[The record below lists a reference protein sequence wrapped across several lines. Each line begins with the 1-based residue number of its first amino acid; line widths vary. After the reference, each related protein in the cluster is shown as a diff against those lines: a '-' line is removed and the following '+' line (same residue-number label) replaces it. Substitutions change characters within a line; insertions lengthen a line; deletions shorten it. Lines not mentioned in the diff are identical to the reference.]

1 MVYTDGYYA
10 SPAIYDVITFDTN
23 DETILG
29 DARRFIYDAEER
41 GDSQRTTLEIIE
53 VIYGEAFARAT
64 SFEDS
69 RTDEGKNGRREG
81 TDSRE
86 NSSRDENGVNKNF
99 SLKGTDINTKDRQ
112 QLLDTIEQL
121 KHEFE
126 VTKFAKADS
135 KKLTKM
141 TKNILKKYSSHA
153 DFDETFN
160 AIDALYQYM
169 ANGENGHPAVWEDV
183 YNRSYEIAQG
193 IVKEALVVLTTFDF
207 ASQYSDMLRETIWDV
222 AVFEEA
228 SLLASGYKDETRGET
243 LKRIA

>member
-1 MVYTDGYYA
+1 MYAPQKATSEESLEPIKVKKSREDLMNIKVETFSEMRNNKYKNYKISQDGNYIFEIGNKLVYTDGYYA

-69 RTDEGKNGRREG
+69 RTDDGKNGRREG

-160 AIDALYQYM
+160 AI
-169 ANGENGHPAVWEDV
+169 GCCCV
-183 YNRSYEIAQG
+183 
-193 IVKEALVVLTTFDF
+193 
-207 ASQYSDMLRETIWDV
+207 
-222 AVFEEA
+222 
-228 SLLASGYKDETRGET
+228 
-243 LKRIA
+243 

>member
-1 MVYTDGYYA
+1 MYAPQKATSEESLEPIKVKKSREDLMNIKVETFSEMRNNKYKNYKISQDGNYIFEIGNKLVYTDGYYA

-69 RTDEGKNGRREG
+69 RTDDGKNGRREG

-135 KKLTKM
+135 KKLT
-141 TKNILKKYSSHA
+141 
-153 DFDETFN
+153 
-160 AIDALYQYM
+160 
-169 ANGENGHPAVWEDV
+169 
-183 YNRSYEIAQG
+183 
-193 IVKEALVVLTTFDF
+193 
-207 ASQYSDMLRETIWDV
+207 
-222 AVFEEA
+222 
-228 SLLASGYKDETRGET
+228 
-243 LKRIA
+243 RIAVSAMYLCHCIN